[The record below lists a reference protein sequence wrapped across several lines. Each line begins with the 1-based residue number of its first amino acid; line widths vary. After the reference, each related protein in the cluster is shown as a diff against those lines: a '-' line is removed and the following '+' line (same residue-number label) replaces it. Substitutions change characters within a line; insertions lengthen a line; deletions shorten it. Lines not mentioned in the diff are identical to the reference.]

1 MTHKIKK
8 ISVYPQGDIHWNNG
22 VYLGMSM
29 SNMVFKNE
37 TLLREI
43 IGNVSDNTDSYCLLV
58 GDYLH
63 RYNEQI
69 YSGFDENSAIL
80 SAKKTGNALVE
91 FFKKIADEFPAKYRI
106 IYSHELVDND
116 DFDKKY
122 QRFVNLYSSNSDFS
136 ELINY
141 TIDVFLRRQKEL
153 HVTNEKARE
162 LCRSYLLEELVIF
175 EILAEKGLKVNVYP
189 GNQLPIM
196 KKLVTGKLKQVSEI
210 LEKIQI
216 VEIKLRPLL

>member
-1 MTHKIKK
+1 MTHEIKK
-8 ISVYPQGDIHWNNG
+8 IKVYPQGDIHWNNG

-29 SNMVFKNE
+29 NNMAFKNE
-37 TLLREI
+37 ILLREI
-43 IGNVSDNTDSYCLLV
+43 IRNISDNTDSYYLLV

-69 YSGFDENSAIL
+69 YSGFDEEFAIQ
-80 SAKKTGNALVE
+80 STKKTGNTLVN
-91 FFKKIADEFPAKYRI
+91 FFKKIADEFPSKYTI
-106 IYSHELVDND
+106 LYTHELVDNN

-122 QRFVNLYSSNSDFS
+122 QRFVNLYTTNSDFFK
-136 ELINY
+136 LINY

-162 LCRSYLLEELVIF
+162 LCRSYLIEELVIF
-175 EILAEKGLKVNVYP
+175 EILAEKGLKVNIYP

-196 KKLVTGKLKQVSEI
+196 KKLVAGKLMQVSEI